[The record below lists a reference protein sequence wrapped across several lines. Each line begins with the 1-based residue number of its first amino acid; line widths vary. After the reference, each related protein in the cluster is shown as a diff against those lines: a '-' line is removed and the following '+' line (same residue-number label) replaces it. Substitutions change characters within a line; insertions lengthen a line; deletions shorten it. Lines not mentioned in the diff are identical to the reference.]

1 MTIDIENLLDEAYL
15 LKSSSMYE
23 PAIIKYSYI
32 LEIVADCDEALLM
45 RGISLGKIGRV
56 DEAIT
61 DIEKAILINDKDDV
75 SFSMLAYLYV
85 KKGDD
90 SKAIRLCEQSLSLNS
105 SNADAGRLIVN
116 LCRKHG
122 DLMLKDSL
130 FDRAEGYYQRAL
142 KYHKNNASLLYQLV
156 LVARSKGKIRE
167 SISLAEQVIEHNP
180 DHVRAKAYIASSY
193 ELLGELDK
201 GNQLIEDLIE
211 EYPDHPLVIIVYA
224 QYALRN
230 KKREKGIEI
239 LLGSVNRQDIQKDDM
254 VSIKMLLGSLYD
266 SVKQYPLAFKYFKQ
280 ANDLLYENYDTD
292 TYKDYISGLIEYFSK
307 DKYHAICSSDNLTEE
322 LIFIVGMPRSG
333 TSLIE
338 QVISSHSK
346 VFGAGELTHVYH
358 LVDTMQTDEFSDV
371 YPECLDQANVPVMN
385 SLAEKL
391 FNKISAES
399 SNVGDG
405 VKIIDKMPHN
415 FHHIALL
422 HKLFPN
428 AKFINCVRDARDT
441 CLSCYFQSFAGYHPY
456 ANDLNALAVHYRQYE
471 RLMRH
476 WSDELQIPIL
486 TVSYKN
492 IVSDMRNEV
501 GIILEYLG
509 LDWEERCMEYYKR
522 KRTAA
527 TASYNQVNKKI
538 YTSSIDRWKNYEPY
552 IGSLLS
558 ALQNPDE

>member
-1 MTIDIENLLDEAYL
+1 MPIDIESLLDEAYL
-15 LKSSSMYE
+15 LKSSLMYE
-23 PAIIKYSYI
+23 PAIVKYNYI
-32 LEIVADCDEALLM
+32 LEHAADCDEALLM
-45 RGISLGKIGRV
+45 RGISLGKIGKV
-56 DEAIT
+56 DEAIA
-61 DIEKAILINDKDDV
+61 DIENAVLINDKDDV

-90 SKAIRLCEQSLSLNS
+90 LKAIKLCEQSLSLDA
-105 SNADAGRLIVN
+105 SNADAIRLIED
-116 LCRKHG
+116 LCGKYG

-130 FDRAEGYYQRAL
+130 FDRAEGYYQTAL
-142 KYHKNNASLLYQLV
+142 KYKKDNTSLLYKLV
-156 LVARSKGKIRE
+156 LVARSKGKINE
-167 SISLAEQVIEHNP
+167 SISLAEQVIEIDP
-180 DHVRAKAYIASSY
+180 DHIRAKAHVASSY

-201 GNQLIEDLIE
+201 GNQLIENLIQ
-211 EYPDHPLVIIVYA
+211 EYPGHPLVIIVYA

-230 KKREKGIEI
+230 KKQEKGIKI
-239 LLGSVNRQDIQKDDM
+239 LLNSISRENIQKDDM

-266 SVKQYPLAFKYFKQ
+266 SVKQYDLAFKYFKQ
-280 ANDLLYENYDTD
+280 ANDLLNENYDPD
-292 TYKDYISGLIEYFSK
+292 TYKDYISGLIDYFSK
-307 DKYHAICSSDNLTEE
+307 DKYQNIPPSDNRRDE

-338 QVISSHSK
+338 QVVSSHTK

-358 LVDTMQTDEFSDV
+358 LVDTMQTNEFSGV
-371 YPECLDQANVPVMN
+371 YPGCLDQANVSEMN
-385 SLAEKL
+385 ALAEKL
-391 FNKISAES
+391 FNKISAE
-399 SNVGDG
+399 NPGGTDG

-428 AKFINCVRDARDT
+428 AKFINCIRDARDT

-476 WSDELQIPIL
+476 WNDELQIPIL

-501 GIILEYLG
+501 AIILKYLG
-509 LDWEERCMEYYKR
+509 LDWEEKCMEYYKR

-558 ALQNPDE
+558 TLQEPYE